1 MNVKEGEG
9 ERAQA
14 GGGVRYNAFCITN
27 RMINHTIC
35 IITTR
40 KNEFS
45 HMLALV
51 APTSGR
57 CRLQRFLEELVLLLK
72 THAAEREGEGQ
83 LTGQWYCEMKC
94 CMYARCPRVNCNIRS
109 NILKPMR

>member
-45 HMLALV
+45 HMFALV

-72 THAAEREGEGQ
+72 THAAEREREGQ
-83 LTGQWYCEMKC
+83 LLSIMLK
-94 CMYARCPRVNCNIRS
+94 NIAVHTWTSSIRTAFHFT
-109 NILKPMR
+109 IPMR